1 MSNDILE
8 TPQSFLTKRMVST
21 MVDNVQDNVLV
32 ICFSSNDA
40 DKFNDGFYDLLEALF
55 GFFRVED
62 GELSLKCLDQDG
74 KLDSINSGLR
84 SHIIVEGKF
93 RTM

>member
-40 DKFNDGFYDLLEALF
+40 DKFNDGFYDLLEGLF

-62 GELSLKCLDQDG
+62 VELSLDCSDQDG
-74 KLDSINSGLR
+74 KPD
-84 SHIIVEGKF
+84 
-93 RTM
+93 